1 MNEKIKNQIQNQVHK
16 YYYDHDLNCARTSL
30 YILSEIFDVDLT
42 SQVKAAA
49 VGLHGAGGFRAQ
61 CGLVEGALMFIGIYF
76 ASQNIDEDVIVSH
89 CYRFGE
95 AFNQEFGSLKC
106 YNLRPQ
112 GFNIDDEPHMCEDL
126 SRRAVCFTYDFIKKI
141 IQN

>member
-1 MNEKIKNQIQNQVHK
+1 MNEKIKNQIQDRVHK

-30 YILSEIFDVDLT
+30 YILSEIFEVELT
-42 SQVKAAA
+42 SQVKDAAI
-49 VGLHGAGGFRAQ
+49 GLHGAGGFRAQ

-76 ASQNIDEDVIVSH
+76 SDQNMNKDEIVSH
-89 CYRFGE
+89 CYDFGE
-95 AFNQEFGSLKC
+95 AFSHEFGSLKC

-126 SRRAVCFTYDFIKKI
+126 SWRAVCFTYDFIKNI
-141 IQN
+141 V